1 MSDPVRH
8 PNLAYGSDPVQNG
21 DLYLPAA
28 IAKPPVVVLV
38 HGGFWSM
45 PYDKSL
51 MEKLAYDLARR
62 GYAVWNIEYR
72 RLGAEGGGW
81 PGEFHDVAA
90 AVDHLT
96 TFAQRGIVLDL
107 ERVVSVGHSAGG
119 HFALWI
125 AGRHHIAHGFPG
137 ASPRVRVR
145 AAVGQAPVPDL
156 VDGEGKSVGSGVV
169 DRLLGGT
176 PAQVPE
182 RYAAASPRALLPL
195 GVPQLIVHGDA
206 DHIVPLALSQAYV
219 DAARGVHEHVTLDV
233 LPGVGHFEHID
244 PTSVAWAPV
253 VPFLDRVLR

>member
-1 MSDPVRH
+1 VVHRDES
-8 PNLAYGSDPVQNG
+8 YGAHAVQNG

-51 MEKLAYDLARR
+51 MEKLAFDLAHR

-81 PGEFHDVAA
+81 PGEFQDVAA

-96 TFAQRGIVLDL
+96 TLAQRGIALDL

-125 AGRHHIAHGFPG
+125 AGRHHIAHGQPG

-156 VDGEGKSVGSGVV
+156 VDGEGTSVGGGVV

-176 PAQVPE
+176 PAQYPE

-206 DHIVPLALSQAYV
+206 DHIVPLTLSQAYV
-219 DAARGVHEHVTLDV
+219 AAARAVHEHVTLDV